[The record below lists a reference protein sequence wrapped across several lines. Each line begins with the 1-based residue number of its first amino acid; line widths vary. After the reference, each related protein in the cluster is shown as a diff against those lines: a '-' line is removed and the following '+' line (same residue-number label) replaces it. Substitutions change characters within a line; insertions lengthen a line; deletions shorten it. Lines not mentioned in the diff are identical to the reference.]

1 MAKKKK
7 GKKKEK
13 KAGQAPEIPR
23 MAEEEFAPIR
33 EGFVQEWSKLMV
45 GWGFPKA
52 LGTVHATLLAQA
64 EPASMSEVIEATG
77 LSQGTAHTM
86 LKRLVAMRL
95 AHEEHRHGSRLVR
108 YIAERDVWQVALAAL
123 KARRERELEPLLAMR
138 EWVERLPD
146 VDGQPVMNED
156 GVVDS
161 AAVLGATMRPVL
173 RWAEQVD
180 ELFKAFEVEDERW
193 WMRLVK
199 RWKTR
204 S

>member
-7 GKKKEK
+7 GKKKDK
-13 KAGQAPEIPR
+13 MANRAPEIPR
-23 MAEEEFAPIR
+23 MTEEEFAPLR

-108 YIAERDVWQVALAAL
+108 YIVERDAWQVALASL

>member
-7 GKKKEK
+7 GKKKDK
-13 KAGQAPEIPR
+13 HAKRAPEMPR
-23 MAEEEFAPIR
+23 MTEEEFAPLR
-33 EGFVQEWSKLMV
+33 EGFVLEWSKLMV

-52 LGTVHATLLAQA
+52 MGTVHATLLAQA
-64 EPASMSEVIEATG
+64 SPASMSEIIEATG

-108 YIAERDVWQVALAAL
+108 YIAERDVWQVALAAM

-138 EWVERLPD
+138 GWIERLPD
-146 VDGQPVMNED
+146 TAVEPMLNEEE
-156 GVVDS
+156 GADS
-161 AAVLGATMRPVL
+161 AAVLGATLRPVL

-180 ELFKAFEVEDERW
+180 ELFQVFEVEDERW

-204 S
+204 T

>member
-1 MAKKKK
+1 MS
-7 GKKKEK
+7 
-13 KAGQAPEIPR
+13 
-23 MAEEEFAPIR
+23 EEEFAPLR

-52 LGTVHATLLAQA
+52 LGTVHATLLSQA
-64 EPASMSEVIEATG
+64 EPASMAGVIEATG
-77 LSQGTAHTM
+77 LSQGTAHNM

-138 EWVERLPD
+138 ELIEQLPKA
-146 VDGQPVMNED
+146 ED
-156 GVVDS
+156 QAVLNQEGAADS
-161 AAVLGATMRPVL
+161 AAMLGATMRPVL

-180 ELFKAFEVEDERW
+180 GLFQTFEVEDERW

-204 S
+204 T